1 MQSYRLQPSILER
14 TPPEVF
20 CVVGDEF
27 EITEDISKL
36 NICKC
41 ETLEQTLFEV
51 RRAVVRFLS
60 TRQNHH
66 DQKSDRDS
74 GVNSVVSVSRI
85 FIPHLCNL
93 AAKFGFRDENV
104 RQIVQF
110 ILGIRQLVRDQHATV
125 AFSLSPDSCPSVLT
139 SRLKWAVDTVVSVD
153 SFAGREQFVPYEFK
167 EFCGLLTI
175 GRLQQVGSMA
185 SFRPPGSKFGL
196 KRDSRKL
203 HIEPLHLP
211 PEESRTGT
219 SGTAAAAVMASKD
232 GFAAVVAPQFSHTES
247 RERIEIKLDKSTTS
261 SSENVSENSDRQTF
275 QPSSLRTDP
284 LRSPSK
290 YEEKSNTE
298 ESQPNS
304 VNNAARSIFAR
315 ARAEGLLVD
324 YTGMAQGQ
332 VQRREPPLEPGSAC
346 AVNKNTSSSSLDF

>member
-1 MQSYRLQPSILER
+1 MQSYRLQSSILER

-20 CVVGDEF
+20 CVAGDEF

-41 ETLEQTLFEV
+41 ETLEQTLFEI

-60 TRQNHH
+60 TRQNHQ

-104 RQIVQF
+104 RQIIQF

-139 SRLKWAVDTVVSVD
+139 SRLKWTVDTVVSVD

-261 SSENVSENSDRQTF
+261 SSKNVSENSERQSF
-275 QPSSLRTDP
+275 QPSSLRMDP

-290 YEEKSNTE
+290 YEEKSSTE

>member
-1 MQSYRLQPSILER
+1 MVSDDVDSNFASDYS
-14 TPPEVF
+14 
-20 CVVGDEF
+20 
-27 EITEDISKL
+27 SKL
-36 NICKC
+36 NICNC
-41 ETLEQTLFEV
+41 ETLEQVLCDI
-51 RRAVVRFLS
+51 RRAVVKFLS
-60 TRQNHH
+60 TSQSHQ

-93 AAKFGFRDENV
+93 AATYGFKDENI

-110 ILGIRQLVRDQHATV
+110 MIGIRQLVRDRHATV
-125 AFSLSPDSCPSVLT
+125 AFSLSPDNSPSVLT
-139 SRLKWAVDTVVSVD
+139 SRLKWAVDSVISVD

-167 EFCGLLTI
+167 EFCGLLTVE
-175 GRLQQVGSMA
+175 RLQQVGSMA

-219 SGTAAAAVMASKD
+219 SGTTAAAAMASKD
-232 GFAAVVAPQFSHTES
+232 GFAAIISPQFGHLES
-247 RERIEIKLDKSTTS
+247 RERIEIKLDNSTTS
-261 SSENVSENSDRQTF
+261 SSKTNSENSERKPF
-275 QPSSLRTDP
+275 QPVILKMDP
-284 LRSPSK
+284 IRSPSK
-290 YEEKSNTE
+290 YEEKSNTD

-304 VNNAARSIFAR
+304 VNNGARSIFAR

-324 YTGMAQGQ
+324 YAGMAQGQ
-332 VQRREPPLEPGSAC
+332 AQRREPPLDPGSAC
-346 AVNKNTSSSSLDF
+346 APNKNTSSSSLDF

>member
-1 MQSYRLQPSILER
+1 
-14 TPPEVF
+14 
-20 CVVGDEF
+20 
-27 EITEDISKL
+27 
-36 NICKC
+36 
-41 ETLEQTLFEV
+41 LEQTLFQI
-51 RRAVVRFLS
+51 RKAVVKFLS
-60 TRQNHH
+60 TRQNRQ

-85 FIPHLCNL
+85 FIPHLCNMS
-93 AAKFGFRDENV
+93 ANFGFREENT

-167 EFCGLLTI
+167 EFCGLLTV

-196 KRDSRKL
+196 KRDGRKL

-219 SGTAAAAVMASKD
+219 SGTAAAAIMASKD
-232 GFAAVVAPQFSHTES
+232 GFAAVVAPQFSHAES
-247 RERIEIKLDKSTTS
+247 RERIEIKLDSSTTS
-261 SSENVSENSDRQTF
+261 SSKAVSENSERKSF
-275 QPSSLRTDP
+275 QPSSSRTDP

-290 YEEKSNTE
+290 YEEKSNAE
-298 ESQPNS
+298 DSQPNS

-324 YTGMAQGQ
+324 YTRMAQGQ
-332 VQRREPPLEPGSAC
+332 VQRREPPLDPGSAC
-346 AVNKNTSSSSLDF
+346 APNKNSSSSLDF

>member
-1 MQSYRLQPSILER
+1 M
-14 TPPEVF
+14 
-20 CVVGDEF
+20 VGDEF
-27 EITEDISKL
+27 ESNQITEDSSHV

-41 ETLEQTLFEV
+41 ETLEQTLREI
-51 RRAVVRFLS
+51 RRAVLKFLS
-60 TRQNHH
+60 THQNHQ

-93 AAKFGFRDENV
+93 AANFGFRDENV

-110 ILGIRQLVRDQHATV
+110 MLGIRQLVRDQHATV
-125 AFSLSPDSCPSVLT
+125 AFSLSPDCCPSVLT
-139 SRLKWAVDTVVSVD
+139 SRLKGVVDTVISVD

-167 EFCGLLTI
+167 EFCGLLTVE
-175 GRLQQVGSMA
+175 RLQQVGSMA

-219 SGTAAAAVMASKD
+219 SGTAAAAVTASKD
-232 GFAAVVAPQFSHTES
+232 GFAAVVVPQFGHTES
-247 RERIEIKLDKSTTS
+247 RERIEIKHDNSTTS
-261 SSENVSENSDRQTF
+261 SSKTVSENSERKIF
-275 QPSSLRTDP
+275 QPASLRTDP
-284 LRSPSK
+284 IRSPSK
-290 YEEKSNTE
+290 YEEKSITD

-332 VQRREPPLEPGSAC
+332 AQRREPPLEPGSAC
-346 AVNKNTSSSSLDF
+346 APNKNNSSSSLDF